1 MLLNA
6 ALRMHE
12 LFLSDIN
19 EAHGSETSS
28 KMLMIASLNDI
39 KACGWPK

>member
-6 ALRMHE
+6 ALGMHE
-12 LFLSDIN
+12 LFLNDIN

-28 KMLMIASLNDI
+28 KMLVIARLNDF
-39 KACGWPK
+39 KAYGWPK